1 MSAKATSRASTH
13 ENVAKAHRCAC
24 EGEAR
29 MLRSLDPHR
38 CPVDQALEV
47 VAGKWKPLILWRLHA
62 GTLRFGE
69 LQRAVPGVT
78 QRMLTL
84 QLRELERDGL
94 VERTAYAE
102 VPPRVEY
109 ALTAPARKLMP
120 VMEGMGAWLQKH
132 HADLRDAAEGGRA
145 AARPAPVAP
154 GGDNVRVLRIRK

>member
-1 MSAKATSRASTH
+1 
-13 ENVAKAHRCAC
+13 
-24 EGEAR
+24 
-29 MLRSLDPHR
+29 MLRSIDPHR

-47 VAGKWKPLILWRLHA
+47 LSGKWKPLILWRLHA

-94 VERTAYAE
+94 VERTVYAE

-120 VMEGMGAWLQKH
+120 VMEGMGEWLLKQH
-132 HADLRDAAEGGRA
+132 DALRDAAAGGRA
-145 AARPAPVAP
+145 AARDASGPA
-154 GGDNVRVLRIRK
+154 GGDNVRVLRVRK